1 MREEELT
8 ALLDSAMDAVVVLNA
23 NGGITRVNPAA
34 ERLFGCTAEDLLGE
48 NLRDFLPPFVST
60 MPPGY
65 NNRPIGVFSTFFP
78 ARNAQILMNGEAA
91 SGKPWLE
98 KRGDRDAASACLAWS
113 GSWVK
118 PKA

>member
-1 MREEELT
+1 MAEFSRSGSIAGGASEVMVTPDTE
-8 ALLDSAMDAVVVLNA
+8 VVLSWS
-23 NGGITRVNPAA
+23 
-34 ERLFGCTAEDLLGE
+34 
-48 NLRDFLPPFVST
+48 DFLPPFVLT

-78 ARNAQILMNGEAA
+78 ARSAQILLNGEAA

-113 GSWVK
+113 ETWVK
-118 PKA
+118 PR